1 MESSLTEISPLNKA
15 ISFIR
20 EFKRNNAA
28 NNAANKEAV
37 KQAFIANFAPKKQR
51 SIYIA
56 EGYSIRFSE
65 SKNKSFSN
73 TILGLAAIQSVDH
86 LPIIICLVR
95 PETVSFMLGN
105 STFLKKISH
114 SSQSLAINNIRGSFN
129 GTDIMN
135 NYCELENNEDNF
147 DELFAMHQSF
157 SWEENVARLVE
168 ATNNI
173 VGINNRFVPDD
184 LQTKTILLSPQ
195 KSLQAIS
202 SDHFSHLENDLNKI
216 IDEKKEEIIK
226 LSFIDNVN
234 IRGNEIEHLITGK
247 GGNNHNLD
255 DFIVRHPD
263 FNFIVDIKT
272 SLVGRSSAP
281 KAYNIDKALKLLSES
296 NNVFLFCLLSID
308 QTNNTIIAKLV
319 SIFDITILNCTK
331 IQQHWSGRNSRGTT
345 QLSNNFH
352 NIINKDYQ
360 SKIDLQQSVQFL
372 QKIIKG
378 D

>member
-1 MESSLTEISPLNKA
+1 MEFSLTEISPLNKA

-28 NNAANKEAV
+28 DKEAV
-37 KQAFIANFAPKKQR
+37 KQAFIANFAPKEQR
-51 SIYIA
+51 SIYVA

-65 SKNKSFSN
+65 SNNKSFSN
-73 TILGLAAIQSVDH
+73 TVLSLSAIQSVDH
-86 LPIIICLVR
+86 LPIVICLVR
-95 PETVSFMLGN
+95 SETVSFMLGN

-114 SSQSLAINNIRGSFN
+114 SSQSFAIDNIRGSFN

-135 NYCELENNEDNF
+135 NYCGLENNEDNF

-157 SWEENVARLVE
+157 SWEENVVRLVE

-173 VGINNRFVPDD
+173 VGIDNRFVPDD

-202 SDHFSHLENDLNKI
+202 SDHFSHLENDLNKT

-234 IRGNEIEHLITGK
+234 IRGNKIEHLITGK
-247 GGNNHNLD
+247 DGNNHNLD
-255 DFIVRHPD
+255 DFIVKHPD

-272 SLVGRSSAP
+272 SLIGLASAP
-281 KAYNIDKALKLLSES
+281 KAYNIDKTLKLLSEP
-296 NNVFLFCLLSID
+296 NNVFLFYLLSID
-308 QTNNTIIAKLV
+308 QTNNAITTKLV
-319 SIFDITILNCTK
+319 SIFDSMILNCTK

-345 QLSNNFH
+345 QLSNTFH
-352 NIINKDYQ
+352 NVIKTDYKLQ
-360 SKIDLQQSVQFL
+360 IDLQQSIQFL
-372 QKIIKG
+372 QNLLDDDNK
-378 D
+378 